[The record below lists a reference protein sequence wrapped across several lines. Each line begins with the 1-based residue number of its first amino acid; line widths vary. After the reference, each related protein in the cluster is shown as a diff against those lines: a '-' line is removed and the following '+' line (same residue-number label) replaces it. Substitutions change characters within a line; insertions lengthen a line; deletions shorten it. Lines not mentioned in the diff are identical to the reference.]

1 MKEKFTLYELL
12 TNFNEVKKF
21 NLAKKLNI
29 FILSSESSDIES
41 SDIMSADIKEY
52 YLSDV
57 PLYLLCKIV
66 KSVYHDENDI
76 VVF

>member
-1 MKEKFTLYELL
+1 MKENTTLYELL
-12 TNFNEVKKF
+12 TNFNEIKKF
-21 NLAKKLNI
+21 NLAKKLVI
-29 FILSSESSDIES
+29 FILTSETA
-41 SDIMSADIKEY
+41 DIMSADIKEY

-66 KSVYHDENDI
+66 KRVYHDENDI

>member
-21 NLAKKLNI
+21 NLAKKLVI
-29 FILSSESSDIES
+29 FILTSETA
-41 SDIMSADIKEY
+41 DIMSADIKEY

-57 PLYLLCKIV
+57 PLYLLCKKV

-76 VVF
+76 VVY

>member
-1 MKEKFTLYELL
+1 MKENITLYELL
-12 TNFNEVKKF
+12 TNFNEIKKF
-21 NLAKKLNI
+21 NLAKKLVI
-29 FILSSESSDIES
+29 FILTSES

-66 KSVYHDENDI
+66 KRVYHDENDI

>member
-12 TNFNEVKKF
+12 TNFDEVKKF

-29 FILSSESSDIES
+29 FILSSES

>member
-1 MKEKFTLYELL
+1 MKENITLYELL
-12 TNFNEVKKF
+12 TSFDEIKKF
-21 NLAKKLNI
+21 NLAKKLVI
-29 FILSSESSDIES
+29 FILPTESSG
-41 SDIMSADIKEY
+41 IMSADIKEY

-66 KSVYHDENDI
+66 KRVYHDENDI

>member
-1 MKEKFTLYELL
+1 MKENITLYELL
-12 TNFNEVKKF
+12 TNFNEIKKF
-21 NLAKKLNI
+21 NLAKKLVI
-29 FILSSESSDIES
+29 FILSSES

-66 KSVYHDENDI
+66 KRVYHDENDI
-76 VVF
+76 VVY

>member
-1 MKEKFTLYELL
+1 MKKITLYELL
-12 TNFNEVKKF
+12 TNFEEVKKF
-21 NLAKKLNI
+21 KLAKKLVI
-29 FILSSESSDIES
+29 FILSSES

-52 YLSDV
+52 YLGDV
-57 PLYLLCKIV
+57 PLYLLCKKV

>member
-1 MKEKFTLYELL
+1 MKKITLYELL

-21 NLAKKLNI
+21 NFAKKLYI
-29 FILSSESSDIES
+29 FILSSESSDI
-41 SDIMSADIKEY
+41 MNADIKEY

-57 PLYLLCKIV
+57 PLYLLCKKV

-76 VVF
+76 VVY

>member
-1 MKEKFTLYELL
+1 MKKENITLYELL
-12 TNFNEVKKF
+12 TNFNEIKKF
-21 NLAKKLNI
+21 NLAKKLAI
-29 FILSSESSDIES
+29 FILSSAS

-66 KSVYHDENDI
+66 KRVYHDENDI

>member
-12 TNFNEVKKF
+12 TNFEEVKKF
-21 NLAKKLNI
+21 NLAKKLVI
-29 FILSSESSDIES
+29 FILTSETA
-41 SDIMSADIKEY
+41 DIMSADIKEY

-57 PLYLLCKIV
+57 PLYLLCKNV

-76 VVF
+76 VVY

>member
-1 MKEKFTLYELL
+1 MKKENITLYELL
-12 TNFNEVKKF
+12 TNFNEIKKF
-21 NLAKKLNI
+21 NLAKKLVI
-29 FILSSESSDIES
+29 FILTSES

-66 KSVYHDENDI
+66 KRVYHDENDI

>member
-12 TNFNEVKKF
+12 TNFEEVKKF
-21 NLAKKLNI
+21 NLAKKLVI
-29 FILSSESSDIES
+29 FILTSETA
-41 SDIMSADIKEY
+41 DIMSADIKEY

-57 PLYLLCKIV
+57 PLYLLCKKV

-76 VVF
+76 VVY